1 MFYFNPTAP
10 FLRKFDK
17 DFEKKEERKKE
28 SGMEEAMEIHHD
40 GQVHLTG
47 TVPTLD

>member
-17 DFEKKEERKKE
+17 DFEKKKKERKW
-28 SGMEEAMEIHHD
+28 D
-40 GQVHLTG
+40 GRSDGNPSRRTSS
-47 TVPTLD
+47 LDRNGAYA